1 MLNGNWKN
9 QRKLN
14 SRIFAKKKKK
24 EERERDFNAMLV
36 LNNEMSVIKI
46 DFYIFLQSPL
56 KTATGCSLDLF

>member
-1 MLNGNWKN
+1 MGIE
-9 QRKLN
+9 
-14 SRIFAKKKKK
+14 RIKESWIQGFLQKKKKK